1 MKILPLRSC
10 ASRPLV
16 AGDAAPAAP
25 GRWPRWGA
33 CSLAL
38 ALAACASPPPRPPV
52 HRHPPAASARPLYF
66 YPQQGQGERRQDRD
80 RYECYQWASRQT
92 RSDPGMTP
100 LRTYVQPAP
109 APDPALG
116 RDTAVGAL
124 GGAMIGGAVASRHHT
139 AEGAAVGLVL
149 GALIG
154 AASDQARADAARQA
168 QADARYAVPPWHDF
182 RRAMSACMAGR
193 GYTVG

>member
-1 MKILPLRSC
+1 MKIAPLRG
-10 ASRPLV
+10 SRAVRMPILPGATPGAPL
-16 AGDAAPAAP
+16 A
-25 GRWPRWGA
+25 RWSVLG
-33 CSLAL
+33 LAL
-38 ALAACASPPPRPPV
+38 VLAACASPAPRTVVQRPA
-52 HRHPPAASARPLYF
+52 PPAARPLYF
-66 YPQQGQGERRQDRD
+66 YPQHGQSERRQDRD
-80 RYECYQWASRQT
+80 RYECYQWAARQT

-100 LRTYVQPAP
+100 LRTYAHAVP
-109 APDPALG
+109 APDPQPG

-124 GGAMIGGAVASRHHT
+124 AGAAIGGAVASRHHT

-154 AASDQARADAARQA
+154 AASDHARAEQAARRAHYATA
-168 QADARYAVPPWHDF
+168 QAPVPWHDF